1 LPPDAFAGAAAPG
14 SRRRFLGAL
23 ACALIAPPGTGAAL
37 AQTAAQLP
45 PSSAVTAIDCH
56 AHVFLRTLQWAAGAR
71 FNPAYDAS
79 GDIYQAILNAF
90 GISHAV
96 LPQVSA
102 LGHDD
107 SYLMQVVSQS
117 GGRLKAA
124 PWLAETTTY
133 DEMQA
138 LKAQGAVG
146 IRLPLLEYPIP
157 DFSTGRAREFVDAAV
172 ATGLNFDL
180 YVEVARL
187 EQLLRPLVDAGAR
200 VVVAHCGLPA
210 HKIGIEERGFTA
222 MLDLAASRRVWVKLS
237 GVDRIG
243 EPTWHAAADVL
254 RERLGL
260 ARLVWG
266 SDWPYTRIENKANY
280 LHAYNAITTYLRT
293 PADRDA
299 VLRDTPKALYH
310 FA

>member
-1 LPPDAFAGAAAPG
+1 M
-14 SRRRFLGAL
+14 
-23 ACALIAPPGTGAAL
+23 
-37 AQTAAQLP
+37 
-45 PSSAVTAIDCH
+45 TAIDCH
-56 AHVFLRTLQWAAGAR
+56 AHVFLRSLKWADGAR

-79 GDIYQAILNAF
+79 GEIYQAILNAF

-102 LGHDD
+102 LGHDN
-107 SYLMQVVSQS
+107 SYLMQVVRQS

-124 PWLAETTTY
+124 PWLAETTTH

-138 LKAQGAVG
+138 LKGQGAVG
-146 IRLPLLEYPIP
+146 IRLPLFEYPIP
-157 DFSTGRAREFVDAAV
+157 DFSTGRGREFVDAAV
-172 ATGLNFDL
+172 ATGLIFDL
-180 YVEVARL
+180 YVEAARL
-187 EQLLRPLVDAGAR
+187 EQLLRPLVEAGAK

-210 HKIGIEERGFTA
+210 HRAGIEERGFKA
-222 MLDLAASRRVWVKLS
+222 MLDLAASQRVWVKLS

-243 EPTWHAAADVL
+243 EPTWHAAADAL
-254 RERLGL
+254 RQHLGL
-260 ARLVWG
+260 TRLVWG

-280 LHAYNAITTYLRT
+280 LHAYSAITAYLGA

-299 VLRDTPKALYH
+299 VLRDTPKALYQ